1 MLALDHLVV
10 AARSLDEGEAWC
22 RRTLGV
28 APAPGG
34 RHPMM
39 GTHNRLLAIGTPHF
53 PRSYLEIIAIDPLA
67 PAPAHR
73 RWFDLDDAGLQ
84 AQLADGP
91 RLVHWVVRCD
101 DIDAVAAVWRAAGQ
115 DPGEVRQAE
124 RQAPD
129 GRLLRWRICVRED
142 GARLAA
148 GAWPGLIEWGDAHPC
163 DRLPQAG
170 VSLQS
175 LGSPMAQELARPG
188 LSLGRSEA
196 LQARLSTPAGRV
208 DLLSTG

>member
-39 GTHNRLLAIGTPHF
+39 GTHNRLLAIGSPRF
-53 PRSYLEIIAIDPLA
+53 PRSYLEIIAIDPQA
-67 PAPAHR
+67 PAPSHR

-84 AQLADGP
+84 AQLAEGP

-101 DIDAVAAVWRAAGQ
+101 DIDAVAAAWRAAGR
-115 DPGEVRQAE
+115 DAGDVRQVE

-142 GARLAA
+142 GARLAG

-163 DRLPQAG
+163 DHLPQVG

-175 LGSPMAQELARPG
+175 LHTPAAMGLSSAGLPLGPGPG
-188 LSLGRSEA
+188 LRAS
-196 LQARLSTPAGRV
+196 LSTPCGLV
-208 DLLSTG
+208 DVAA

>member
-39 GTHNRLLAIGTPHF
+39 GTHNRLLAIGSPRF
-53 PRSYLEIIAIDPLA
+53 PRSYLEIIAIDPEASA
-67 PAPAHR
+67 PSHR
-73 RWFDLDDAGLQ
+73 RWFDLDEAGLQ
-84 AQLADGP
+84 AQLASGP

-101 DIDAVAAVWRAAGQ
+101 DIDALAATWRAAGQ
-115 DPGEVRQAE
+115 DPGDVREAE
-124 RQAPD
+124 RHAAD
-129 GRLLRWRICVRED
+129 GRLLRWRICVRDD
-142 GARLAA
+142 GVRLAG
-148 GAWPGLIEWGDAHPC
+148 GAWPGLIEWKEAHPC

-170 VSLQS
+170 VSLQALDTPAAVEMAPAGLA
-175 LGSPMAQELARPG
+175 LGHSTR
-188 LSLGRSEA
+188 
-196 LQARLSTPAGRV
+196 LQARLSSPRGPV
-208 DLLSTG
+208 DLSA

>member
-22 RRTLGV
+22 RRTLGI

-39 GTHNRLLAIGTPHF
+39 GTHNRLLAIGSPRF
-53 PRSYLEIIAIDPLA
+53 PRSYLEIIAIDPEASA
-67 PAPAHR
+67 PSHR

-101 DIDAVAAVWRAAGQ
+101 DIDAVAAGWRAAGR
-115 DPGEVRQAE
+115 DPGEVRQVE
-124 RQAPD
+124 RQAAE
-129 GRLLRWRICVRED
+129 GRLLRWRICVRDD
-142 GARLAA
+142 GVRLAG
-148 GAWPGLIEWGDAHPC
+148 GAWPGLIEWADTHPC
-163 DRLPQAG
+163 DGLPQA
-170 VSLQS
+170 VAALQA
-175 LGSPMAQELARPG
+175 LDTPAAAELAAAG
-188 LSLGRSEA
+188 LPLGASTR
-196 LQARLSTPAGRV
+196 LQARLSTPLGPV
-208 DLLSTG
+208 DLSA